1 MVSKESALC
10 SLNHPRASA
19 ECWIPGNGHR
29 SLDPVHGLV
38 TQWLCLPTLPALDAF
53 ACSHA
58 SSNQRS
64 IIASFVQSLGIA
76 RMDVQRKGGSM
87 SQTLSQRVNE
97 TRSRRL
103 HARSIE
109 QEVFAVRMPWMIK
122 RSRSASHEINADVM
136 LPEGATVS
144 DTQFSVA
151 APPIFC
157 SHLQCPK
164 PSGATTNLV
173 C

>member
-38 TQWLCLPTLPALDAF
+38 TQWLCLPTLPG
-53 ACSHA
+53 
-58 SSNQRS
+58 NQRS

-76 RMDVQRKGGSM
+76 RMHVQRKGGSM

-109 QEVFAVRMPWMIK
+109 QEVFAVRIPWMIK

-136 LPEGATVS
+136 LPEGTTDGTTVS

-157 SHLQCPK
+157 THLQCPK